1 VKSAAPRRDPIVKNI
16 MYVVGGLILA
26 GVAYNVLGGLGLING
41 VSRSGPGAQH
51 GFQVSGTIHTRT
63 IDTAPGHKDIADL
76 SGTVTNNT
84 GQGCARTEI
93 VGTMFDQ
100 AGSVVSV
107 AVAANVATDS
117 GQTVQWTKSVPYV
130 AETNT
135 ITHATWAAL
144 CAGNH

>member
-1 VKSAAPRRDPIVKNI
+1 MKSAAPRRDPVVKTI

-26 GVAYNVLGGLGLING
+26 GVAFNVLGGLGLING

-51 GFQVSGTIHTRT
+51 GFQVTGNIHTRT

-84 GQGCARTEI
+84 GQGCPRTEI
-93 VGTMFDQ
+93 VGTAFDQ
-100 AGSVVSV
+100 AGTVVSV

-117 GQTVQWTKSVPYV
+117 GQTVQWTKSLPFV

-135 ITHATWAAL
+135 ITRVTWAAL
-144 CAGNH
+144 CAENH